1 MMLKSELEAYRRDK
15 GWYAGGEASEM
26 IHAGP

>member
-1 MMLKSELEAYRRDK
+1 MLKSELEAYLRDK